1 MTAADPKPATILR
14 ERLRDDISTGVYRPG
29 EWLRQIDI
37 ETRYNMPRFTVRQ
50 VLAELTL
57 GEVLEHVPNRGFRIA
72 EPSTDKR
79 AEISQVRLYLEIPAA
94 LEAIER
100 ANDEDIARVAAAADA
115 FEAGIEHLPYPELRQ
130 LNHNFHRA
138 LLAICP
144 NATLVNLANELRERN
159 LPGAW
164 SNWASP
170 ARMRNSSQD
179 HQHMVIALRERD
191 GRMMKEVITNHL
203 TSWKRYS

>member
-1 MTAADPKPATILR
+1 MAPTDPKPATLLR
-14 ERLRDDISTGVYRPG
+14 ERLRDDISAGVYRPG

-37 ETRYNMPRFTVRQ
+37 ETRYDMPRFTVRQ

-72 EPSTDKR
+72 EPSSDKR
-79 AEISQVRLYLEIPAA
+79 AEITEVRLYLEIPAA
-94 LEAIER
+94 LEAIKR
-100 ANDEDIARVAAAADA
+100 ATGEDIALVAAAADA

-138 LLAICP
+138 LLDICP
-144 NATLVNLANELRERN
+144 NATLVNLINELRERN

-164 SNWASP
+164 SSWASP
-170 ARMRNSSQD
+170 ARMRASSSD
-179 HQHMVIALRERD
+179 HQQMVAALRQRD
-191 GRMMKEVITNHL
+191 AELMSEAITNHL